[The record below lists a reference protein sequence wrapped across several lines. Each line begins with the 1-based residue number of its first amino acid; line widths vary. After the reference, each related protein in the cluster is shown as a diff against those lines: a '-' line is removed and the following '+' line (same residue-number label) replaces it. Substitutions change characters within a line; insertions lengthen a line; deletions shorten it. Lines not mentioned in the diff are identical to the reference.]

1 LVSSLYRYRW
11 LLYELVLRDIVLRYR
26 GSVLGFIWTF
36 LNPLLAMGVYTL
48 VFSIY
53 LRVGIP
59 NYAVFLLSGLLPWLW
74 FAGALGMGATSI
86 VDGRMYVS
94 RSVFSPILLVL
105 VPICSQ
111 AVNFVL
117 SIPLLFGIEAI
128 FGVHV
133 GWPIVVLPVLVGI
146 QFLLI
151 LGLLMSLA
159 TMNVFFRDLQ
169 QLMTT
174 ILSLL
179 FYLAP
184 IIYPLASVP
193 AAFRPF
199 VFINPMA
206 ALAIGYQDV
215 FFYDRLPDPALTAY
229 AFAVAVVLC
238 LVGRGVFNRYR
249 DAFADYA

>member
-1 LVSSLYRYRW
+1 MVYSLYRYRW

-26 GSVLGFIWTF
+26 GSVLGLAWTF
-36 LNPLLAMGVYTL
+36 LNPLLTMAVYTL

-74 FAGALGMGATSI
+74 FAGAISAGATSI

-94 RSVFSPILLVL
+94 RSVFSPILLLL
-105 VPICSQ
+105 VPVCSQ
-111 AVNFVL
+111 AVNFLL
-117 SIPLLFGIEAI
+117 SIPLFFGIAAI

-133 GWPIVVLPVLVGI
+133 GWPILVFPVLMGI
-146 QFLLI
+146 QFLLVLGI
-151 LGLLMSLA
+151 LMTLA
-159 TMNVFFRDLQ
+159 TLNVFFRDLQ
-169 QLMTT
+169 QLTAT

-184 IIYPLASVP
+184 IIYPLQSVP

-199 VFINPMA
+199 VFVNPMA
-206 ALAIGYQDV
+206 ALTIGYQDIL
-215 FFYDRLPDPALTAY
+215 FYDRLPSPVLTGY
-229 AFAVAVVLC
+229 AFAVALVLC
-238 LVGRGVFNRYR
+238 AIGRGVFNRYR